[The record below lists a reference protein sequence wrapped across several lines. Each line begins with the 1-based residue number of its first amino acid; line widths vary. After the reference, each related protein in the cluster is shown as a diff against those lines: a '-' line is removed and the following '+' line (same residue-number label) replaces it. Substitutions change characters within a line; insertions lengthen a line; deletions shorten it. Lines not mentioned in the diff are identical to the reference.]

1 MAPLIT
7 HSETTQSE
15 KYRSIIRQLL
25 TQYAAYKPCH
35 GDIETQ
41 TLFDCEHDR
50 YQVVS
55 VGWDNKQR
63 VYGCSMHLDLKD
75 DKIWIQINNTELD
88 IGQDLV
94 DRGVPKQDIVIGF
107 QPPSIRKFS
116 GYAIS

>member
-25 TQYAAYKPCH
+25 TQYAAYKPSH

-41 TLFDCEHDR
+41 ILFDREHDR

-63 VYGCSMHLDLKD
+63 VYGCSMHLDLKN
-75 DKIWIQINNTELD
+75 DKIWIQIDNTELD

-94 DRGVPKQDIVIGF
+94 DREVPKEDIVIGF